1 MGLVKDLISKTFV
14 VNHVNDE
21 WNRRYEVTKS
31 IEESCKVI
39 KDYLFWNGEAII
51 DMLENYNTIELFNT
65 QNKTEFNLNVPSFF
79 DVVDIHNPTKVKS
92 SLMFFKY
99 SGIRINVELID
110 NWDEY
115 NIFVVVDRAAMKVGE
130 DSRYSFNIMTYEI
143 TVFNELSFYE
153 LCDLNN
159 RLKVYVT
166 EFNKRKP
173 NEPLIDYISN
183 AINTFNKE

>member
-39 KDYLFWNGEAII
+39 RDYLFWNGEAII
-51 DMLENYNTIELFNT
+51 DMLENYNAIELFNT
-65 QNKTEFNLNVPSFF
+65 KNNTDFNLNVPSFF
-79 DVVDIHNPTKVKS
+79 DVLDIHNPTKVKS
-92 SLMFFKY
+92 SLIFFKY

-115 NIFVVVDRAAMKVGE
+115 NIFVVVDRPTMKAGK
-130 DSRYSFNIMTYEI
+130 DSRYSFNIMRCEI
-143 TVFNELSFYE
+143 SILNELPFNELH
-153 LCDLNN
+153 DLNE
-159 RLKVYVT
+159 RLKGYIT
-166 EFNKRKP
+166 EFNRRKP
-173 NEPLIDYISN
+173 NEPLVDYISDT
-183 AINTFNKE
+183 INGFNKE